1 LGHGE
6 PVQPNKSIF
15 PELVIGLLAAT
26 VAIAVRWLLPL
37 GPQQLP
43 TITLVVALAVVTTF
57 VGVRTGIVT
66 AIVGGLASWYLFF
79 NPYSW
84 SLANE
89 AWIPM
94 VGFATIATVIIST
107 AHLYRR
113 SERLSRAKDVALLE
127 ERAANAELFAR
138 EMAHRLKNALAIVQS
153 IAFQTIG
160 SEVPEA
166 GKFAGRLKTLAD
178 ANELLSEHVNEP
190 TANVGHVVNA
200 ALSPFDF
207 TSTSFCIDCVDATLP
222 ASQVVSLALALHE
235 LATNAIKYGALSTTS
250 GRVHLSIA
258 DAGDR
263 LSLIWQEHGGP
274 PVQPPQRS
282 GFGTRLLRRSGEDA
296 ELDFS
301 PEGVRCSFAIRKK

>member
-1 LGHGE
+1 MFLE
-6 PVQPNKSIF
+6 VLS
-15 PELVIGLLAAT
+15 GLLAAT
-26 VAIAVRWLLPL
+26 VAVAVRWILPL
-37 GPQQLP
+37 GPHQLP

-57 VGVRTGIVT
+57 VGVRSGIVT

-89 AWIPM
+89 AWIPLA
-94 VGFATIATVIIST
+94 GFATIATVIIST

-138 EMAHRLKNALAIVQS
+138 EMAHRLKNALAVVQS

-160 SEVPEA
+160 PEVPEA
-166 GKFAGRLKTLAD
+166 GKFAGRLKALAD
-178 ANELLSEHVNEP
+178 ANELLNEHVNEP
-190 TANVGHVVNA
+190 TANVSDVVNA
-200 ALSPFDF
+200 ALRPFDPA
-207 TSTSFCIDCVDATLP
+207 STSFRIDCVDATLP

-235 LATNAIKYGALSTTS
+235 LATNAIKYGALFTTS
-250 GRVHLSIA
+250 GRVHLTIA
-258 DAGDR
+258 EAGDR
-263 LSLIWQEHGGP
+263 LRLTWQEHGGP
-274 PVQPPQRS
+274 PVHPPQRS
-282 GFGTRLLRRSGEDA
+282 GFGTRLLRRSGEDV

-301 PEGVRCSFAIRKK
+301 PEGVRCSFAILKR